1 MDYLHSLVDRGNDLM
16 SASVQVWMFVIIL
29 ILVGVEL

>member
-1 MDYLHSLVDRGNDLM
+1 MDYLHSVVDSRYDRM